1 MEMIMSTIFRAP
13 VAAQG
18 TAGHSRAG
26 GLTGALK
33 HWWLTCITWRIEQA
47 AIAELRS
54 MSDLELK
61 DIGLTRCDIAGA
73 VRGKTARHP
82 AFSRYY

>member
-1 MEMIMSTIFRAP
+1 MSTIFSAP
-13 VAAQG
+13 VAAQD

-26 GLTGALK
+26 GLAGALK
-33 HWWLTCITWRIEQA
+33 HWWLTYITWRIEQA
-47 AIAELRS
+47 AITELRS

-61 DIGLTRCDIAGA
+61 DIGVTRCDIAGA
-73 VRGKTARHP
+73 VRGETAFHR